1 METITISDMLAESMA
16 KELLSRVRDLSPTW
30 ARAELWGYMRSL
42 GSHGEEWSAELNEYL
57 WEEFKSALVKL
68 EGDLVRLELYE
79 LAAVVLA
86 HRKSL

>member
-1 METITISDMLAESMA
+1 
-16 KELLSRVRDLSPTW
+16 
-30 ARAELWGYMRSL
+30 MRSL